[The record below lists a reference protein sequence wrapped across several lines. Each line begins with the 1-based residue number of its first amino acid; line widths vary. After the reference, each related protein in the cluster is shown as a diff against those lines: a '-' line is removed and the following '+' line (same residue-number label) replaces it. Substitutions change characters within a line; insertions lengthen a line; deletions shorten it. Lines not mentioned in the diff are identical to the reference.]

1 MEIVA
6 EGLIRVAQVKP
17 RMMTVIDRSSR
28 GSYFR
33 HLLRFE
39 RFFPCAPAEK
49 RSHIDVVTSRSFARA
64 LNAICRVISFS
75 EVFVATSSLQNP
87 ESLNI
92 MRTLALSSVSR
103 NELF

>member
-1 MEIVA
+1 
-6 EGLIRVAQVKP
+6 
-17 RMMTVIDRSSR
+17 MMPVIDRSSG

-39 RFFPCAPAEK
+39 RFFPCARAEK
-49 RSHIDVVTSRSFARA
+49 RSHIDVVTSRSFVRA
-64 LNAICRVISFS
+64 LNAICALLHSPKS
-75 EVFVATSSLQNP
+75 SLQLLSLQNP

-103 NELF
+103 IELF